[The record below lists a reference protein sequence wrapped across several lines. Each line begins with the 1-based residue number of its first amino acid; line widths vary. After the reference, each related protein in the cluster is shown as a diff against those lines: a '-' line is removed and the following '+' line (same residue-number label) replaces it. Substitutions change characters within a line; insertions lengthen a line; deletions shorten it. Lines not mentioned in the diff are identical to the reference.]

1 VTSATERPTLATVAA
16 SAGVSVA
23 TVSKV
28 VHGRLDVAPDTR
40 ARIQELLRQHEY
52 VARRQP
58 PAVDTG
64 TIEVFFQDE
73 LVAYSTEILNGV
85 LEAATDL
92 GVNVV
97 VSVRRPNEPRS
108 EPADWARDLAS
119 AGRAAAVAVTSVMS
133 AVDLKVLSRAHV
145 PIVVIDGLNMPHA
158 RVTSVASTNFA
169 GGVAATEHLISLGH
183 RRIAHIAGP
192 EGAAFT
198 QARMHGFR
206 GAMHAAGIPVIDE
219 FVRSEPATYEGGLAS
234 GIWLLDRPDPPTAI
248 FVFCDEA
255 ALGVLEAARTVGLRV
270 PEDLSIVGFDDT
282 QMARVSSPRLTTVRQ
297 PLRQMGAVALRSAA
311 QLGGGAKLDYSHL
324 ELATELVVRD
334 STALIGEDHR

>member
-1 VTSATERPTLATVAA
+1 MTSATERPTLATVAA

-28 VHGRLDVAPDTR
+28 VHGRVDVAPATR

-58 PAVDTG
+58 PAADTV

-97 VSVRRPNEPRS
+97 VSVRRPGEPKS
-108 EPADWARDLAS
+108 EPADWAHDIAI
-119 AGRAAAVAVTSVMS
+119 AGRTAAVAVTSVMS
-133 AVDLKVLSRAHV
+133 AADLKVLSRAHV

-158 RVTSVASTNFA
+158 RVTSVGSTNFA
-169 GGVAATEHLISLGH
+169 GGVDATEHLISLGH

-192 EGAAFT
+192 EAAAFT

-206 GAMHAAGIPVIDE
+206 GAMHAAGIPVIEE
-219 FVRSEPATYEGGLAS
+219 FVRPEPATYDGGIAS
-234 GIWLLDRPDPPTAI
+234 GTWLLDRPEPPTAI
-248 FVFCDEA
+248 FAFCDEV
-255 ALGVLEAARTVGLRV
+255 ALGAIEAARTLGLRV
-270 PEDLSIVGFDDT
+270 PEDLSVVGFDDH

-311 QLGGGAKLDYSHL
+311 QLGVGAKLDYSHV
-324 ELATELVVRD
+324 ELATELVIRD
-334 STALIGEDHR
+334 STAPIGKDRR